1 MHLTAAG
8 VYVLHGSW
16 PQQGSL
22 WCNSIDVKML
32 QRNQTQ
38 IRSLQALEARTK
50 DEYVVMQMMADFF
63 QETADSVFGVPAAHL
78 LEIGLP
84 YSLQHN

>member
-1 MHLTAAG
+1 M
-8 VYVLHGSW
+8 
-16 PQQGSL
+16 
-22 WCNSIDVKML
+22 
-32 QRNQTQ
+32 
-38 IRSLQALEARTK
+38 
-50 DEYVVMQMMADFF
+50 MQMMADFF